1 MISYP
6 TLNKTTTHE
15 RTYLRSGDRRPNR
28 VDNEST
34 EDERDTEHNM
44 IEAYVCDGYLTLRY
58 KNVC

>member
-6 TLNKTTTHE
+6 TFEQNNNTE

-44 IEAYVCDGYLTLRY
+44 IDAYVCDGYFTLRY